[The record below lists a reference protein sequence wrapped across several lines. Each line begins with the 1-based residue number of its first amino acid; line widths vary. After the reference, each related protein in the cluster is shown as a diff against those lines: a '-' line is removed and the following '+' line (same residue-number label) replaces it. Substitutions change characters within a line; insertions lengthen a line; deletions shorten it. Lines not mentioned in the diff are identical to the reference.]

1 MAVTHEH
8 PPRLA
13 ANGSLSAACLEE
25 KFELLKEIGD
35 GSFGSV
41 ALARVRT
48 AGGHIARRGTMVA
61 IKTMKKTFESFG
73 PCLELREVIFLRSLP
88 VHPHLVPALEIFL
101 DPTSKKLH
109 ICMEHMDGNLYQL
122 MKGREHKCLD
132 SSSVKSILFQILSGL
147 DHIHNHNF
155 FHRDIKPENIL
166 VSTSSPQDS
175 NTTFRRYS
183 SMVTPPSTPPLYTI
197 KIADFGLARE
207 IHSQHPY
214 TTYVS
219 TRWYRAPEVLLRAG
233 AYSAPVDIWAIGA
246 MAVEI
251 ANLKPLFPGGNEVDQ
266 VWRVCEIMGSPGNW
280 YDKSGKKVGGGDWR
294 DGTRLAQKLGFSF
307 PKMAPHSMETI
318 LRAPQWP
325 VALSSFVTW
334 CLMWDPKN
342 RPTSAEAMKHEYFN
356 DAVDPLR
363 PKSSGSRLLGRKHSS
378 IDGKSQRD
386 FSDGAAQSSR
396 PSWFRK
402 SLIRD
407 HSPALPI
414 QLPSPQ
420 TQITSPNRSPTYH
433 SQTIDNAPPAAESTS
448 TMRYR
453 PFANKRATWTNGIN
467 PSNAAPMP
475 ILPSI
480 RPISP
485 LSDTVTAQ
493 SHNNP
498 AHKSSQATAIVP
510 SLDSKPS
517 KKIGRQLSVQSNGN
531 HYADFHRQEAER
543 ALNGQRAPMSPNSEQ
558 KEGFFSHLRK
568 RARRLSGKP
577 QIPAPPSMD
586 DDVEANAGCSPW
598 QSNRNSMIVDSNM
611 DTILEKSFN
620 DIDTVLQSNRP
631 LAEPLSPS
639 PEAPSSHKQQRGLPN
654 SESSLSRHPSLSKSI
669 SSPALDSSS
678 FTGAGGPISSR
689 TRRALHR
696 STHPSHMYD
705 TPDEEDELLH
715 EALNNAQ
722 SAAKRMDRRSRAEER
737 DYLKKVA
744 QLETP
749 RQPLRDTANNMA
761 ALNPYPTPSPSAK
774 RNGVLFDQNAVTDPV
789 EPLKPVKARPKEDI
803 HPNPRWPTPP
813 YEENEWA
820 ASAAASIFAV
830 GSIYK

>member
-1 MAVTHEH
+1 
-8 PPRLA
+8 
-13 ANGSLSAACLEE
+13 
-25 KFELLKEIGD
+25 
-35 GSFGSV
+35 
-41 ALARVRT
+41 
-48 AGGHIARRGTMVA
+48 
-61 IKTMKKTFESFG
+61 
-73 PCLELREVIFLRSLP
+73 
-88 VHPHLVPALEIFL
+88 
-101 DPTSKKLH
+101 
-109 ICMEHMDGNLYQL
+109 
-122 MKGREHKCLD
+122 
-132 SSSVKSILFQILSGL
+132 
-147 DHIHNHNF
+147 
-155 FHRDIKPENIL
+155 
-166 VSTSSPQDS
+166 
-175 NTTFRRYS
+175 
-183 SMVTPPSTPPLYTI
+183 
-197 KIADFGLARE
+197 
-207 IHSQHPY
+207 
-214 TTYVS
+214 
-219 TRWYRAPEVLLRAG
+219 
-233 AYSAPVDIWAIGA
+233 
-246 MAVEI
+246 
-251 ANLKPLFPGGNEVDQ
+251 
-266 VWRVCEIMGSPGNW
+266 
-280 YDKSGKKVGGGDWR
+280 
-294 DGTRLAQKLGFSF
+294 
-307 PKMAPHSMETI
+307 MAPHSMETI

-325 VALSSFVTW
+325 VALSNFVTW

-356 DAVDPLR
+356 DAIDPLR

-420 TQITSPNRSPTYH
+420 TQITSPNRSPTYRA
-433 SQTIDNAPPAAESTS
+433 QTVDNAPPAAESTS

-453 PFANKRATWTNGIN
+453 PFANKRATWTNGTN

-480 RPISP
+480 KPISP

-498 AHKSSQATAIVP
+498 AHKTSQATTTVP

-577 QIPAPPSMD
+577 QLPAPSSMD

-620 DIDTVLQSNRP
+620 DIDKVLQSNRP

-654 SESSLSRHPSLSKSI
+654 PENSLSRHPSLSKSV
-669 SSPALDSSS
+669 SSPSLDSSS

-722 SAAKRMDRRSRAEER
+722 NAAKRMDRRSRAEER
-737 DYLKKVA
+737 DYLKRVA
-744 QLETP
+744 QSETP

-774 RNGVLFDQNAVTDPV
+774 RNGVLFDQNAMTDPV
-789 EPLKPVKARPKEDI
+789 EPLKPVKARPKEDL
-803 HPNPRWPTPP
+803 HPATRWPTPP